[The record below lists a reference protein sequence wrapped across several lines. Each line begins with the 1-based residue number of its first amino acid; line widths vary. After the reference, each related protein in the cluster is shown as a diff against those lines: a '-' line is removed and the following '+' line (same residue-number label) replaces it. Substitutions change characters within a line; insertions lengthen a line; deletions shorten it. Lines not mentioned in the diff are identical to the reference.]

1 MKSRALLLVPIVL
14 ASALLCSAAAAPA
27 LPDPG
32 AAGDVFRI
40 DVPRTWA
47 PLPEQ
52 SVRLTE
58 EARAA
63 PAVEDLRFH
72 VEAQAWRGD
81 GAGLVVTWVELEAPA
96 GAPRTTARALLDH
109 VRRAPVHASLAPGDA
124 VERSWREDMRDGMAD
139 AHLTWAHERNQTV
152 TRSRALV
159 FQSVSGRLHLV
170 RADCVTGA
178 LDPAGSQA
186 PPAKAQEASPGGGAA
201 ACDHVLASLAIVPPA
216 AERQPLGTLPPPALA
231 PPPAPPPVQP
241 EEAHPPAS
249 GAPST
254 PSSTT
259 PSFREPA
266 PGSNGVLLL
275 EPGARKPDQSHQWLY
290 MLGGLLVVIA
300 IYLTTRS
307 SGAGPAED
315 EAEEAAESGA
325 DGDLE
330 RAAGD
335 GEDDARTD
343 RPDPPDREDRS

>member
-40 DVPRTWA
+40 DVPQTWA

-52 SVRLTE
+52 SARLTE

-63 PAVEDLRFH
+63 PAVEDLRFY
-72 VEAQAWRGD
+72 VEAQAWRGA

-124 VERSWREDMRDGMAD
+124 AERSWREDMRDGVAD

-159 FQSVSGRLHLV
+159 FQAASGRLHLV

-186 PPAKAQEASPGGGAA
+186 APAKTQEVSPGAA
-201 ACDHVLASLAIVPPA
+201 ACDRLLASLAIVPPA

-231 PPPAPPPVQP
+231 QTPAQP
-241 EEAHPPAS
+241 EEARPPAS

-254 PSSTT
+254 TSSTT

-315 EAEEAAESGA
+315 GSEAAAERGA
-325 DGDLE
+325 DGDRE

-335 GEDDARTD
+335 GEDDARAD